1 MLQRTIAGSIFFDGN
16 SLHRNE
22 YSRIKLGPAGEDS
35 GVIFVYRG
43 EEIGVSSQNLVGCA
57 YQMVLKGRRHWIFS
71 VEHLLSG
78 LYGVGVDNCRVEV
91 LASSE
96 LPVLDGS
103 AGHFIEVLTG
113 MGLIEQGK
121 EVRLRKI
128 ERGMG
133 FVDGGRL
140 IFGFPSLDLR
150 VNCLVSDR
158 DCLLEEEFYSW
169 KDWGGSYIE
178 EISRART
185 FGFLSDYGGLKSRG
199 YARGSSSRNTLI
211 LTNEKYLNGVRGDF
225 ECARHKI
232 LDFLGAL
239 SCLEG
244 RVLGEFYLY
253 RSGHYLDMGFV
264 KRLDKILNDEGYD
277 EGNDGGDDEG
287 DDGGDGVGG
296 RYWTTNEK
304 RLRKV
309 MMEKMGRVF

>member
-1 MLQRTIAGSIFFDGN
+1 MLQRTIAGSVFFDGN

-22 YSRIKLGPAGEDS
+22 YSRIKLSPADEDS

-43 EEIGVSSQNLVGCA
+43 EEIGVSIQNLAGCD
-57 YQMVLKGRRHWIFS
+57 YQMVLKGGRYRIFS

-78 LYGVGVDNCRVEV
+78 LYGVGVNNCRIEV

-103 AGHFIEVLTG
+103 AGNFIEVLTDI
-113 MGLIEQGK
+113 GLIEQCK

-128 ERGMG
+128 GRGMG
-133 FVDGGRL
+133 FIDGGRL

-150 VNCLVSDR
+150 VNCWVSYR
-158 DCLLEEEFYSW
+158 HYLLEKEFYSW
-169 KDWGGSYIE
+169 RDLGESYIE

-185 FGFLSDYGGLKSRG
+185 FGFLSDYRDLKLRG

-211 LTNEKYLNGVRGDF
+211 LTDEKYLNGMRVEF

-244 RVLGEFYLY
+244 RVVGEFYLY
-253 RSGHYLDMGFV
+253 RSGHYLDMEFV
-264 KRLDKILNDEGYD
+264 KRLDKIL
-277 EGNDGGDDEG
+277 DDER
-287 DDGGDGVGG
+287 DD
-296 RYWTTNEK
+296 
-304 RLRKV
+304 
-309 MMEKMGRVF
+309 